1 MAIIGMISATS
12 LKIRGTSGTEHQVH
26 HNDS

>member
-1 MAIIGMISATS
+1 MVVIGMISATS
-12 LKIRGTSGTEHQVH
+12 LKIRGAFEIEQQVH